1 MKNIL
6 IIEDDLRIRR
16 ILQLE
21 LEHEGYLVSL
31 AKDGKEGLEKA
42 KLIRYDLILL
52 DLMLPEIS
60 GEEVCKELRKNSD
73 VPIIVLTAKENIRSK
88 VELLDMGADD
98 YITKPFNIE
107 ELFARMRV
115 ALRNKK
121 EFKTHNTITY
131 ENLKLE
137 IDSKILFK
145 GEEKIFLTKKEYN
158 IMYLFLLNKEI
169 VISRE
174 KIIEEIWGYD
184 FEGKDKIVDVYI
196 NLLRKKIENKNEK
209 YIHTVRG
216 FGYILKK
223 LLKMKESPYEKI
235 IL

>member
-121 EFKTHNTITY
+121 DYQELNQLKY
-131 ENLKLE
+131 EDLVLDIIKKEL
-137 IDSKILFK
+137 II
-145 GEEKIFLTKKEYN
+145 EKRKVSLTKTEYRLLE
-158 IMYLFLLNKEI
+158 LFILNREI
-169 VISRE
+169 NISRE
-174 KIIEEIWGYD
+174 KIITEIWGYD
-184 FEGKDKIVDVYI
+184 FEGEEKIVDVYL
-196 NLLRKKIENKNEK
+196 NSLRKKIEAPNKK
-209 YIHTVRG
+209 YIQNIRG
-216 FGYILKK
+216 FGYMLK
-223 LLKMKESPYEKI
+223 LKRGDSYEKDI
-235 IL
+235 

>member
-1 MKNIL
+1 M
-6 IIEDDLRIRR
+6 
-16 ILQLE
+16 E

-115 ALRNKK
+115 AFLRNKK
-121 EFKTHNTITY
+121 DYQELNQLKY
-131 ENLKLE
+131 EDLVLDIIKKEL
-137 IDSKILFK
+137 II
-145 GEEKIFLTKKEYN
+145 EKRKVSLTKTEYRLLE
-158 IMYLFLLNKEI
+158 LFILNREI
-169 VISRE
+169 TISRE
-174 KIIEEIWGYD
+174 KIITEIWGYD
-184 FEGKDKIVDVYI
+184 FEGEEKIVDVYL
-196 NLLRKKIENKNEK
+196 NSLRKKIEAPNKK
-209 YIHTVRG
+209 YIQNIRG
-216 FGYILKK
+216 FGYMLK
-223 LLKMKESPYEKI
+223 LKRGDSYEKDI
-235 IL
+235 

>member
-121 EFKTHNTITY
+121 DYQELNQLKY
-131 ENLKLE
+131 EDLVLDIIKKEL
-137 IDSKILFK
+137 II
-145 GEEKIFLTKKEYN
+145 EKRKVSLTKTEYRLLE
-158 IMYLFLLNKEI
+158 LFILNREI
-169 VISRE
+169 TISRE
-174 KIIEEIWGYD
+174 KIITEIWGYD
-184 FEGKDKIVDVYI
+184 FEGEEKIVDVYL
-196 NLLRKKIENKNEK
+196 NSLRKKIEAPNKK
-209 YIHTVRG
+209 YIQNIRG
-216 FGYILKK
+216 FGYMLK
-223 LLKMKESPYEKI
+223 LKRGDSYEKDI
-235 IL
+235 

>member
-121 EFKTHNTITY
+121 DYQELNQLKY
-131 ENLKLE
+131 EDLVLDIIKKEL
-137 IDSKILFK
+137 II
-145 GEEKIFLTKKEYN
+145 EKRKVSLTKTEYRLLE
-158 IMYLFLLNKEI
+158 LFILNREI
-169 VISRE
+169 TISRE
-174 KIIEEIWGYD
+174 KIITEIWGYD
-184 FEGKDKIVDVYI
+184 FEGEEKIVDVYL
-196 NLLRKKIENKNEK
+196 NSLRKKIEAPNKK
-209 YIHTVRG
+209 YIQNIRG
-216 FGYILKK
+216 FGYMLK
-223 LLKMKESPYEKI
+223 LKRGESYEKDI
-235 IL
+235 

>member
-121 EFKTHNTITY
+121 DYQELNQLKY
-131 ENLKLE
+131 EDLVLDIIKKEL
-137 IDSKILFK
+137 II
-145 GEEKIFLTKKEYN
+145 EKRKVSLTKTEYRLLE
-158 IMYLFLLNKEI
+158 LFILNREI
-169 VISRE
+169 TISRE
-174 KIIEEIWGYD
+174 KIITEIWGYD
-184 FEGKDKIVDVYI
+184 FEGEEKIVDVYL
-196 NLLRKKIENKNEK
+196 NSLRKKIEALNKK
-209 YIHTVRG
+209 YIQNIRG
-216 FGYILKK
+216 FGYMLK
-223 LLKMKESPYEKI
+223 LKRRDSYEKDI
-235 IL
+235 

>member
-73 VPIIVLTAKENIRSK
+73 VPILVLTAKENIRSK

-121 EFKTHNTITY
+121 DYQELNQLKY
-131 ENLKLE
+131 EDLVLDIIKKEL
-137 IDSKILFK
+137 II
-145 GEEKIFLTKKEYN
+145 EKRKVSLTKTEYRLLE
-158 IMYLFLLNKEI
+158 LFILNREI
-169 VISRE
+169 TISRE
-174 KIIEEIWGYD
+174 KIITEIWGYD
-184 FEGKDKIVDVYI
+184 FEGEEKIVDVYL
-196 NLLRKKIENKNEK
+196 NSLRKKIEAPNKK
-209 YIHTVRG
+209 YIQNIRG
-216 FGYILKK
+216 FGYMLK
-223 LLKMKESPYEKI
+223 LKRGDSYEKDI
-235 IL
+235 

>member
-31 AKDGKEGLEKA
+31 AKDGKDGLEKA

-121 EFKTHNTITY
+121 DYQELNQLKY
-131 ENLKLE
+131 EDLVLDIIKKEL
-137 IDSKILFK
+137 II
-145 GEEKIFLTKKEYN
+145 EKRKVSLTKTEYRLLE
-158 IMYLFLLNKEI
+158 LFILNREI
-169 VISRE
+169 TISRE
-174 KIIEEIWGYD
+174 KIITEIWGYD
-184 FEGKDKIVDVYI
+184 FEGEEKIVDVYL
-196 NLLRKKIENKNEK
+196 NSLRKKIEAPNKK
-209 YIHTVRG
+209 YIQNIRG
-216 FGYILKK
+216 FGYMLK
-223 LLKMKESPYEKI
+223 LKRGDSYEKDI
-235 IL
+235 

>member
-121 EFKTHNTITY
+121 DYQELNQLKY
-131 ENLKLE
+131 EDLVLDIIKKEL
-137 IDSKILFK
+137 II
-145 GEEKIFLTKKEYN
+145 EKRKVYLTKTEYRLLE
-158 IMYLFLLNKEI
+158 LFILNREI
-169 VISRE
+169 TISRE
-174 KIIEEIWGYD
+174 KIITEIWGYD
-184 FEGKDKIVDVYI
+184 FEGEEKIVDVYL
-196 NLLRKKIENKNEK
+196 NSLRKKIETPNKK
-209 YIHTVRG
+209 YIQNIRG
-216 FGYILKK
+216 FGYMLK
-223 LLKMKESPYEKI
+223 LKRGDSYEKDI
-235 IL
+235 

>member
-21 LEHEGYLVSL
+21 LEHEEYLVSL

-121 EFKTHNTITY
+121 DYQELNQLKY
-131 ENLKLE
+131 EDLVLDIIKKEL
-137 IDSKILFK
+137 II
-145 GEEKIFLTKKEYN
+145 EKRKVSLTKTEYRLLE
-158 IMYLFLLNKEI
+158 LFILNREI
-169 VISRE
+169 TISRE
-174 KIIEEIWGYD
+174 KIITEIWGYD
-184 FEGKDKIVDVYI
+184 FEGEEKIVDVYL
-196 NLLRKKIENKNEK
+196 NSLRKKIEAPNKK
-209 YIHTVRG
+209 YIQNIRG
-216 FGYILKK
+216 FGYMLK
-223 LLKMKESPYEKI
+223 LKRGDSYEKDI
-235 IL
+235 

>member
-31 AKDGKEGLEKA
+31 AKDGKEGLGKA

-121 EFKTHNTITY
+121 DYQELNQLKY
-131 ENLKLE
+131 EDLVLDIIKKEL
-137 IDSKILFK
+137 II
-145 GEEKIFLTKKEYN
+145 EKRKVSLTKTEYRLLE
-158 IMYLFLLNKEI
+158 LFILNREI
-169 VISRE
+169 TISRE
-174 KIIEEIWGYD
+174 KIITEIWGYD
-184 FEGKDKIVDVYI
+184 FEGEEKIVDVYL
-196 NLLRKKIENKNEK
+196 NSLRKKIEAPNKK
-209 YIHTVRG
+209 YIQNIRG
-216 FGYILKK
+216 FGYMLK
-223 LLKMKESPYEKI
+223 LKRGDSYEKDI
-235 IL
+235 

>member
-121 EFKTHNTITY
+121 DYQELNQLKY
-131 ENLKLE
+131 EDLVLDIIKKEL
-137 IDSKILFK
+137 II
-145 GEEKIFLTKKEYN
+145 EKRKVSLTKIEYRLLE
-158 IMYLFLLNKEI
+158 LFILNREI
-169 VISRE
+169 TISRE
-174 KIIEEIWGYD
+174 KIITEIWGYD
-184 FEGKDKIVDVYI
+184 FEGEEKIVDVYL
-196 NLLRKKIENKNEK
+196 NSLRKKIEAPNKK
-209 YIHTVRG
+209 YIQNIRG
-216 FGYILKK
+216 FGYMLK
-223 LLKMKESPYEKI
+223 LKRGDSYEKDI
-235 IL
+235 

>member
-121 EFKTHNTITY
+121 GYQELNQLKY
-131 ENLKLE
+131 EDLVLDIIKKEL
-137 IDSKILFK
+137 II
-145 GEEKIFLTKKEYN
+145 EKRKVSLTKTEYRLLE
-158 IMYLFLLNKEI
+158 LFILNREI
-169 VISRE
+169 TISRE
-174 KIIEEIWGYD
+174 KIITEIWGYD
-184 FEGKDKIVDVYI
+184 FEGEEKIVDVYL
-196 NLLRKKIENKNEK
+196 NSLRKKIEAPNKK
-209 YIHTVRG
+209 YIQNIRG
-216 FGYILKK
+216 FGYMLK
-223 LLKMKESPYEKI
+223 LKRGDSYEKDI
-235 IL
+235 

>member
-1 MKNIL
+1 MIKKLTN
-6 IIEDDLRIRR
+6 
-16 ILQLE
+16 
-21 LEHEGYLVSL
+21 
-31 AKDGKEGLEKA
+31 KEGLEKA

-121 EFKTHNTITY
+121 DYQELNQLKY
-131 ENLKLE
+131 EDLVLDIIKKEL
-137 IDSKILFK
+137 II
-145 GEEKIFLTKKEYN
+145 EKRKVSLTKTEYRLLE
-158 IMYLFLLNKEI
+158 LFILNREI
-169 VISRE
+169 TISRE
-174 KIIEEIWGYD
+174 KIITEIWGYD
-184 FEGKDKIVDVYI
+184 FEGEEKIVDVYL
-196 NLLRKKIENKNEK
+196 NSLRKKIEAPNKK
-209 YIHTVRG
+209 YIQNIRG
-216 FGYILKK
+216 FGYMLK
-223 LLKMKESPYEKI
+223 LKRGDSYEKDI
-235 IL
+235 

>member
-121 EFKTHNTITY
+121 DYQELNQLKY
-131 ENLKLE
+131 EDLVLDIIKKEL
-137 IDSKILFK
+137 II
-145 GEEKIFLTKKEYN
+145 EKRKVSLTKTEYRLLE
-158 IMYLFLLNKEI
+158 LFILNREI
-169 VISRE
+169 TISRE
-174 KIIEEIWGYD
+174 KIITEIWGYD
-184 FEGKDKIVDVYI
+184 FEGEEKIVDVYL
-196 NLLRKKIENKNEK
+196 NSLRKKIEAPNKNIYK
-209 YIHTVRG
+209 
-216 FGYILKK
+216 ILED
-223 LLKMKESPYEKI
+223 LDI
-235 IL
+235 C

>member
-121 EFKTHNTITY
+121 DYQELNQLKY
-131 ENLKLE
+131 EDLVLDIIKKEL
-137 IDSKILFK
+137 II
-145 GEEKIFLTKKEYN
+145 EKRKVSLTKTEYRVLE
-158 IMYLFLLNKEI
+158 LFILNREI
-169 VISRE
+169 TISRE
-174 KIIEEIWGYD
+174 KIITEIWGYD
-184 FEGKDKIVDVYI
+184 FEGEEKIVDVYL
-196 NLLRKKIENKNEK
+196 NSLRKKIEAPNKK
-209 YIHTVRG
+209 YIQNIRG
-216 FGYILKK
+216 FGYMLK
-223 LLKMKESPYEKI
+223 LKRGDSYEKDI
-235 IL
+235 

>member
-98 YITKPFNIE
+98 YITKHFNIE

-121 EFKTHNTITY
+121 DYQELNQLKY
-131 ENLKLE
+131 EDLVLDIIKKEL
-137 IDSKILFK
+137 II
-145 GEEKIFLTKKEYN
+145 EKRKVSLTKTEYRLLE
-158 IMYLFLLNKEI
+158 LFILNREI
-169 VISRE
+169 TISRE
-174 KIIEEIWGYD
+174 KIITEIWGYD
-184 FEGKDKIVDVYI
+184 FEGEEKIVDVYL
-196 NLLRKKIENKNEK
+196 NSLRKKIEAPNKK
-209 YIHTVRG
+209 YIQNIRG
-216 FGYILKK
+216 FGYMLNLKRGD
-223 LLKMKESPYEKI
+223 SYEKDI
-235 IL
+235 

>member
-31 AKDGKEGLEKA
+31 AKNGKEGLEKA

-121 EFKTHNTITY
+121 DYQELNQLKY
-131 ENLKLE
+131 EDLVLDIIKKEL
-137 IDSKILFK
+137 II
-145 GEEKIFLTKKEYN
+145 EKRKVSLTKTEYRLLE
-158 IMYLFLLNKEI
+158 LFILNREI
-169 VISRE
+169 TISRE
-174 KIIEEIWGYD
+174 KIITEIWGYD
-184 FEGKDKIVDVYI
+184 FEGEEKIVDVYL
-196 NLLRKKIENKNEK
+196 NSLRKKIEAPNKK
-209 YIHTVRG
+209 YIQNIRG
-216 FGYILKK
+216 FGYMLNLKRGD
-223 LLKMKESPYEKI
+223 SYEKDI
-235 IL
+235 

>member
-121 EFKTHNTITY
+121 DYQELNQLKY
-131 ENLKLE
+131 EDLVLDIIKKELIIE
-137 IDSKILFK
+137 KRKIS
-145 GEEKIFLTKKEYN
+145 LTKTEYRLLE
-158 IMYLFLLNKEI
+158 LFILNREI
-169 VISRE
+169 TISRE
-174 KIIEEIWGYD
+174 KIITEIWGYD
-184 FEGKDKIVDVYI
+184 FEGEEKIVDVYL
-196 NLLRKKIENKNEK
+196 NSLRKKIEAPNKK
-209 YIHTVRG
+209 YIQNIRG
-216 FGYILKK
+216 FGYMLK
-223 LLKMKESPYEKI
+223 LKRGDSYEKDI
-235 IL
+235 

>member
-52 DLMLPEIS
+52 DLMLLEIS

-121 EFKTHNTITY
+121 DYQELNQLKY
-131 ENLKLE
+131 EDLVLDIIKKEL
-137 IDSKILFK
+137 II
-145 GEEKIFLTKKEYN
+145 EKRKVSLTKTEYRLLE
-158 IMYLFLLNKEI
+158 LFILNREI
-169 VISRE
+169 TISRE
-174 KIIEEIWGYD
+174 KIITEIWGYD
-184 FEGKDKIVDVYI
+184 FEGEEKIVDVYL
-196 NLLRKKIENKNEK
+196 NSLRKKIEAPNKK
-209 YIHTVRG
+209 YIQNIRG
-216 FGYILKK
+216 FGYMLK
-223 LLKMKESPYEKI
+223 LKRGDSYEKDI
-235 IL
+235 

>member
-107 ELFARMRV
+107 KLFARMRV

-121 EFKTHNTITY
+121 DYQELNQLKY
-131 ENLKLE
+131 EDLVLDIIKKEL
-137 IDSKILFK
+137 II
-145 GEEKIFLTKKEYN
+145 EKRKVSLTKTEYRLLE
-158 IMYLFLLNKEI
+158 LFILNREI
-169 VISRE
+169 TISRE
-174 KIIEEIWGYD
+174 KIITEIWGYD
-184 FEGKDKIVDVYI
+184 FEGEEKIVDVYL
-196 NLLRKKIENKNEK
+196 NSLRKKIEAPNKK
-209 YIHTVRG
+209 YIQNIRG
-216 FGYILKK
+216 FGYMLK
-223 LLKMKESPYEKI
+223 LKRGDSYEKDI
-235 IL
+235 

>member
-121 EFKTHNTITY
+121 DYQELNQLKY
-131 ENLKLE
+131 EDLVLDIIKKEL
-137 IDSKILFK
+137 II
-145 GEEKIFLTKKEYN
+145 EKRKVSLTKTEYRLLE
-158 IMYLFLLNKEI
+158 LFILNREI
-169 VISRE
+169 TISRE
-174 KIIEEIWGYD
+174 KIITEIWGYD
-184 FEGKDKIVDVYI
+184 FEGEEKIVDVYL
-196 NLLRKKIENKNEK
+196 NSLRKEIEAPNKK
-209 YIHTVRG
+209 YIQNIRG
-216 FGYILKK
+216 FGYMLK
-223 LLKMKESPYEKI
+223 LKRGDSYEKDI
-235 IL
+235 

>member
-121 EFKTHNTITY
+121 DYQELNQLKY
-131 ENLKLE
+131 EDLVLDIIKKEL
-137 IDSKILFK
+137 II
-145 GEEKIFLTKKEYN
+145 EKRKVSLTKTEYRLLE
-158 IMYLFLLNKEI
+158 LFILNREI
-169 VISRE
+169 TISRE
-174 KIIEEIWGYD
+174 KIITEIWGYD
-184 FEGKDKIVDVYI
+184 FEGEEKIVDVYL
-196 NLLRKKIENKNEK
+196 NSLRKKIEAPNKK
-209 YIHTVRG
+209 YIQNIRG
-216 FGYILKK
+216 FGYMSNLKRGD
-223 LLKMKESPYEKI
+223 SYEKDI
-235 IL
+235 

>member
-60 GEEVCKELRKNSD
+60 GKEVCKELRKNSD

-121 EFKTHNTITY
+121 DYQELNQLKY
-131 ENLKLE
+131 EDLVLDIIKKEL
-137 IDSKILFK
+137 II
-145 GEEKIFLTKKEYN
+145 EKRKVSLTKTEYRLLE
-158 IMYLFLLNKEI
+158 LFILNREI
-169 VISRE
+169 TISRE
-174 KIIEEIWGYD
+174 KIITEIWGYD
-184 FEGKDKIVDVYI
+184 FEGEEKIVDVYL
-196 NLLRKKIENKNEK
+196 NSLRKKIEAPNKK
-209 YIHTVRG
+209 YIQNIRG
-216 FGYILKK
+216 FGYMLNLKRGD
-223 LLKMKESPYEKI
+223 SYEKDI
-235 IL
+235 

>member
-121 EFKTHNTITY
+121 DYQELNQLKY
-131 ENLKLE
+131 EDLVLDIIKKEL
-137 IDSKILFK
+137 II
-145 GEEKIFLTKKEYN
+145 EKRKVSLTKTEYRLLE
-158 IMYLFLLNKEI
+158 LFILNREI
-169 VISRE
+169 TISRE
-174 KIIEEIWGYD
+174 KIITEIWGYD
-184 FEGKDKIVDVYI
+184 FEGEEKIVDVYL
-196 NLLRKKIENKNEK
+196 NSLRKKIEATNKK
-209 YIHTVRG
+209 YIQNIRG
-216 FGYILKK
+216 FGYMLK
-223 LLKMKESPYEKI
+223 LKRGDSYEKDI
-235 IL
+235 

>member
-60 GEEVCKELRKNSD
+60 GEEVCKELRKNSN

-121 EFKTHNTITY
+121 DYQELNQLKY
-131 ENLKLE
+131 EDLVLDIIKKEL
-137 IDSKILFK
+137 II
-145 GEEKIFLTKKEYN
+145 EKRKVSLTKTEYRLLE
-158 IMYLFLLNKEI
+158 LFILNREI
-169 VISRE
+169 TISRE
-174 KIIEEIWGYD
+174 KIITEIWGYD
-184 FEGKDKIVDVYI
+184 FEGEEKIVDVYL
-196 NLLRKKIENKNEK
+196 NSLRKKIEAPNKK
-209 YIHTVRG
+209 YIQNIRG
-216 FGYILKK
+216 FGYMLK
-223 LLKMKESPYEKI
+223 LKRGDSYEKDI
-235 IL
+235 

>member
-121 EFKTHNTITY
+121 DYQELNQLKY
-131 ENLKLE
+131 EDLVLDIIKKEL
-137 IDSKILFK
+137 II
-145 GEEKIFLTKKEYN
+145 EKRKVSLTKTEYRLLE
-158 IMYLFLLNKEI
+158 LFILNREI
-169 VISRE
+169 TISRE
-174 KIIEEIWGYD
+174 KIITEIWGYD
-184 FEGKDKIVDVYI
+184 FEGEEKIVDVYL
-196 NLLRKKIENKNEK
+196 NSLRKKIEAPNKK
-209 YIHTVRG
+209 YIQNIRG
-216 FGYILKK
+216 FGYILK
-223 LLKMKESPYEKI
+223 LKRGDSYEKDI
-235 IL
+235 

>member
-31 AKDGKEGLEKA
+31 AKDGKEGLEKS
-42 KLIRYDLILL
+42 KLVRYDLILL

-121 EFKTHNTITY
+121 DYQELNQLKY
-131 ENLKLE
+131 EDLVLDIVKKEL
-137 IDSKILFK
+137 II
-145 GEEKIFLTKKEYN
+145 EKRKVSLTKTEYRLLE
-158 IMYLFLLNKEI
+158 LFILNREI
-169 VISRE
+169 TISRE
-174 KIIEEIWGYD
+174 KIITEIWGYD
-184 FEGKDKIVDVYI
+184 FEGEEKIVDVYL
-196 NLLRKKIENKNEK
+196 NSLRKKIEAPNKK
-209 YIHTVRG
+209 YIQNIRG
-216 FGYILKK
+216 FGYMLK
-223 LLKMKESPYEKI
+223 LKRGDSYEKDI
-235 IL
+235 

>member
-1 MKNIL
+1 M
-6 IIEDDLRIRR
+6 
-16 ILQLE
+16 E

-121 EFKTHNTITY
+121 DYQELNQLKY
-131 ENLKLE
+131 EDLVLDIIKKEL
-137 IDSKILFK
+137 II
-145 GEEKIFLTKKEYN
+145 EKRKVSLTKTEYRLLE
-158 IMYLFLLNKEI
+158 LFILNREI
-169 VISRE
+169 NISRE
-174 KIIEEIWGYD
+174 KIITEIWGYD
-184 FEGKDKIVDVYI
+184 FEGEEKIVDVYL
-196 NLLRKKIENKNEK
+196 NSLRKKIEAPNKK
-209 YIHTVRG
+209 YIQNIRG
-216 FGYILKK
+216 FGYMLK
-223 LLKMKESPYEKI
+223 LKRGDSYEKDI
-235 IL
+235 

>member
-121 EFKTHNTITY
+121 DYQELNQLKY
-131 ENLKLE
+131 EDLVLDIIKKEL
-137 IDSKILFK
+137 II
-145 GEEKIFLTKKEYN
+145 EKRKVSLTKTEYRLLE
-158 IMYLFLLNKEI
+158 LFILNREI
-169 VISRE
+169 TISRE
-174 KIIEEIWGYD
+174 KIITEIWGYD
-184 FEGKDKIVDVYI
+184 FEGEEKIVDVYL
-196 NLLRKKIENKNEK
+196 NSLRKKIETPNKK
-209 YIHTVRG
+209 YIQNIRG
-216 FGYILKK
+216 FGYMLK
-223 LLKMKESPYEKI
+223 LKRGDSYEKDI
-235 IL
+235 

>member
-121 EFKTHNTITY
+121 DYQELNQLKY
-131 ENLKLE
+131 EDLVLDIIKKEL
-137 IDSKILFK
+137 II
-145 GEEKIFLTKKEYN
+145 EKRKVSLTKTEYRLLE
-158 IMYLFLLNKEI
+158 LFILNREI
-169 VISRE
+169 TISRE
-174 KIIEEIWGYD
+174 KIITEIWGYD
-184 FEGKDKIVDVYI
+184 FEGEEKIVDVYL
-196 NLLRKKIENKNEK
+196 NSLRKKIEAPNKK
-209 YIHTVRG
+209 YIQNIRG
-216 FGYILKK
+216 FGYMLK
-223 LLKMKESPYEKI
+223 LTRGDSYEKDI
-235 IL
+235 

>member
-60 GEEVCKELRKNSD
+60 GEKVCKELRKNSD

-121 EFKTHNTITY
+121 GYQELNQLKY
-131 ENLKLE
+131 EDLVLDIIKKEL
-137 IDSKILFK
+137 II
-145 GEEKIFLTKKEYN
+145 EKRKVSLTKTEYRLLE
-158 IMYLFLLNKEI
+158 LFILNREI
-169 VISRE
+169 TISRE
-174 KIIEEIWGYD
+174 KIITEIWGYD
-184 FEGKDKIVDVYI
+184 FEGEEKIVDVYL
-196 NLLRKKIENKNEK
+196 NSLRKKIEAPNKK
-209 YIHTVRG
+209 YIQNIRG
-216 FGYILKK
+216 FGYMLK
-223 LLKMKESPYEKI
+223 LKRGDSYEKDI
-235 IL
+235 

>member
-121 EFKTHNTITY
+121 DYQELNQLKY
-131 ENLKLE
+131 EDLVLDIIKKEL
-137 IDSKILFK
+137 II
-145 GEEKIFLTKKEYN
+145 EKRKVSLTKTEYRLLE
-158 IMYLFLLNKEI
+158 LFILNREI
-169 VISRE
+169 TISRE
-174 KIIEEIWGYD
+174 KIITEIWGYD
-184 FEGKDKIVDVYI
+184 FEGEEKIVDVYL
-196 NLLRKKIENKNEK
+196 NSLRKKIEAPNKK
-209 YIHTVRG
+209 YIQNIRG
-216 FGYILKK
+216 FGYMLKLK
-223 LLKMKESPYEKI
+223 RGDSYKNRELL
-235 IL
+235 

>member
-21 LEHEGYLVSL
+21 LEHEGDLVSL

-121 EFKTHNTITY
+121 DYQELNQLKY
-131 ENLKLE
+131 EDLVLDIIKKEL
-137 IDSKILFK
+137 II
-145 GEEKIFLTKKEYN
+145 EKRKVSLTKTEYRLLE
-158 IMYLFLLNKEI
+158 LFILNREI
-169 VISRE
+169 TISRE
-174 KIIEEIWGYD
+174 KIITEIWGYD
-184 FEGKDKIVDVYI
+184 FEGEEKIVDVYL
-196 NLLRKKIENKNEK
+196 NSLRKKIEAPNKK
-209 YIHTVRG
+209 YIQNIRG
-216 FGYILKK
+216 FGYMLNLKRGD
-223 LLKMKESPYEKI
+223 SYEKDI
-235 IL
+235 